1 MLEIFL
7 RPLNMIDFVSWIF
20 KLLGT
25 VTLLVSDNVFNC
37 YLMMALL
44 IAKQIISV
52 WVSKGLSIV
61 EHFVHARFITMV
73 SNIPDLLEF
82 KDKFWYFWKG
92 IEQGFRF
99 TDYFLYVRSNAGWA
113 CMGIVW
119 VRMCI
124 SDLRTNKALHVLF
137 YHLLISYIDR
147 GSPIEI
153 GARHELPSSSNNSQ
167 WKQAT
172 MFTGS

>member
-52 WVSKGLSIV
+52 
-61 EHFVHARFITMV
+61 
-73 SNIPDLLEF
+73 
-82 KDKFWYFWKG
+82 
-92 IEQGFRF
+92 
-99 TDYFLYVRSNAGWA
+99 
-113 CMGIVW
+113 
-119 VRMCI
+119 
-124 SDLRTNKALHVLF
+124 
-137 YHLLISYIDR
+137 
-147 GSPIEI
+147 
-153 GARHELPSSSNNSQ
+153 
-167 WKQAT
+167 
-172 MFTGS
+172 